1 METKKIVD
9 LIREIYNR
17 EGKVPDLIRM
27 SKLTGEGVD
36 KIKKVYKHYL
46 LDGKINMNVSDED
59 VNPPEVKKAPEVEK
73 PVKKIVEKK
82 PVAKTINLELL
93 IKIVVGFVGILF
105 TMTSIHFT
113 FNFNKQSMKSFWA
126 FMLSLGMIT
135 FTSFA
140 FTFASYVKDKRTKII
155 VYFLYALGVSYSI
168 FTAIGGQF
176 KDFQS
181 YTHYDEVIESEYEYD
196 DYLDKRIE
204 ELKSQI
210 VELKKD
216 IEDEKEWRNELRDKR
231 SEYTNNPSLKE
242 ENGNTWKDIQNS
254 NDKSDKSVEDLNIEI
269 HKFQSELDELEQEK
283 LNRLKLK
290 ESEKP
295 FEESTVKET
304 IYHWLASL
312 FKIKAS
318 WIHFIVIVFPSVFID
333 LCSGI
338 CLKFAFFY
346 KKEESN
352 S

>member
-9 LIREIYNR
+9 LIRQIYNR

-46 LDGKINMNVSDED
+46 LDGKINMAMTDDD
-59 VNPPEVKKAPEVEK
+59 VHKVQVKKEIKEE
-73 PVKKIVEKK
+73 PVKVKESV
-82 PVAKTINLELL
+82 KTINLELL

-113 FNFNKQSMKSFWA
+113 FNFNKQSMNSFWA
-126 FMLSLGMIT
+126 FVLSLGMIS

-181 YTHYDEVIESEYEYD
+181 YTLSDEVIESEQEYD
-196 DYLDKRIE
+196 DDLDKEIKYYE
-204 ELKSQI
+204 SQI
-210 VELKKD
+210 AELDKD
-216 IEDEKEWRNELRDKR
+216 IKDEKERNNGWFDKR
-231 SEYTNNPSLKE
+231 MEYTNNPSLKE

-254 NDKSDKSVEDLNIEI
+254 DDKSYKNLEDLKIEKSRI
-269 HKFQSELDELEQEK
+269 ETRLEELRQERRD
-283 LNRLKLK
+283 RLRLK
-290 ESEKP
+290 ESEKTS
-295 FEESTVKET
+295 EESTVKET

-312 FKIKAS
+312 FKIKSS

-338 CLKFAFFY
+338 CLKFAFFH